1 MRNNGLVGQVDLQPA
16 FPTPSITVPYNGNGV
31 AYAFVQRIPFC
42 ASDDVQVLVPKTTA
56 DVGALLF
63 VCSVLRRERYR
74 FSYGR
79 KWHLE
84 RMQAA
89 KIRLPS
95 KNGQPDWER
104 MASFVASLPFASGAL
119 DAGEA
124 HVERGGLA

>member
-1 MRNNGLVGQVDLQPA
+1 VSEPPAMMTWSAWPNDQRAATEVPRNSGHPPV
-16 FPTPSITVPYNGNGV
+16 I
-31 AYAFVQRIPFC
+31 
-42 ASDDVQVLVPKTTA
+42 
-56 DVGALLF
+56 
-63 VCSVLRRERYR
+63 RRERYR

-79 KWHLE
+79 KWHLA
-84 RMQAA
+84 RMRAA

-104 MASFVASLPFASGAL
+104 MTSFVASLPFASGAL